1 MFLVCPEKFP
11 EMSSH
16 VGGAGTFR
24 LLGAAGVSPAWGT
37 GPRGL
42 VCSMFDPLLMLRNRT
57 VTSGL
62 IFNVTDV
69 ALEEKRFISP

>member
-1 MFLVCPEKFP
+1 MFLVYPEHFP

-24 LLGAAGVSPAWGT
+24 LLDAAGVSPAWGT

-42 VCSMFDPLLMLRNRT
+42 GCSMFDPLSMLRNRS
-57 VTSGL
+57 VASGL

-69 ALEEKRFISP
+69 ALEEKLFISP